1 MARDVIITPAS
12 GLIDFQGSVG
22 VSSATIELDTSGNLN
37 IANPGGDLTLGD
49 TSRDVYIGN
58 GVDNVDIVFEQ
69 DGEIRGLTGKTI
81 TLGQSDSFIAFG
93 GNITGVTTFIGNIV
107 SPTFTSTQ
115 TTGTAP
121 FTVSSTTVVT
131 NLNADLLDGQEGS
144 YYRNAT
150 NINDGT
156 LDNARL
162 PQNISVSGI
171 VTASSFSGNISVTE
185 TSANA
190 SFFPIFAS
198 SSTSGNKTL
207 FVDGGMAYNPSTN
220 TLDLFN
226 LNVNTSLRLTDNVEL
241 YFGTSNDAW
250 FNYNGTNNYLELQL
264 ESAATDF
271 RITDNGTE
279 RFRFVKSTGNL
290 GIGTTNPTSRLT
302 VDGDLLVSG
311 VSTFQG
317 NVYLGGISASGIVT
331 ATDFN
336 ATSDI
341 NLKENIRPIQNSSE
355 IISGLEGVR
364 FVWKADGKESI
375 GVIAQ
380 EVEKTL
386 PELVSNGNTKTVNY
400 NGLIGVLI
408 EAVKDQQKQI
418 DSLKT
423 EIELLKSR

>member
-1 MARDVIITPAS
+1 MTDIIITPAS
-12 GLIDFQGSVG
+12 GLIDFQNVSGI
-22 VSSATIELDTSGNLN
+22 SSATIQLDGSGNLN
-37 IANPGGDLTLGD
+37 IGASAGDIQIGD
-49 TSRDVYIGN
+49 TTSDVYIGN
-58 GVDNVDIVFEQ
+58 GIDNVDIVFEQ

-107 SPTFTSTQ
+107 APTFTSTQ
-115 TTGTAP
+115 ATGTAP

>member
-1 MARDVIITPAS
+1 MADVIITPFS
-12 GLIDFQGSVG
+12 GLIDFQNVSGI
-22 VSSATIELDTSGNLN
+22 SSATIQLDGSGNLN
-37 IANPGGDLTLGD
+37 IGASAGDIQIGD
-49 TSRDVYIGN
+49 TTSDVYIGN

-81 TLGQSDSFIAFG
+81 TLGQSDSYIAFG
-93 GNITGVTTFIGNIV
+93 GNITGVTTFTGNIV
-107 SPTFTSTQ
+107 APTFTSTQ
-115 TTGTAP
+115 ATGTAP

-226 LNVNTSLRLTDNVEL
+226 LNVNTSLRLADNVEL